1 MSHVALDFDEAVEN
15 FKTMFPGVPEDII
28 VDLLRRENGDVEKVV
43 NELLAFSSNPTSS
56 RASGSG
62 SGNASARN
70 SDIFYLEP
78 PPPYSEVIK
87 KHEIPPTTSASVRQE
102 PSKSAP
108 SSSRSNSTT
117 TQNET
122 IDDEKIAL
130 MIQNEEFLNYLR
142 NNQTFMREIYGTN
155 SSSRSASRNNAISRP
170 YSSSSSSS
178 GNSLRYSSRDTYTPL
193 TPNGPIV
200 EVAAT
205 SIPNGPLVD
214 YNYNDSTIWSKKIM
228 SKLPG
233 RKSSD
238 HSYTDSCN
246 STSLEPYYSSSDL
259 SSKLKAM
266 SKNSKLMFLTL
277 AKKFWTR
284 PQLKL
289 LPDYNDSKPRR
300 TL

>member
-15 FKTMFPGVPEDII
+15 FKVMFPGVPEDII
-28 VDLLRRENGDVEKVV
+28 IDLLRRENGDAEKVV

-56 RASGSG
+56 RASGS
-62 SGNASARN
+62 SARN
-70 SDIFYLEP
+70 SDVFYLEP
-78 PPPYSEVIK
+78 PPPYSEVVK
-87 KHEIPPTTSASVRQE
+87 KHESQPTLSARQE
-102 PSKSAP
+102 SSKATP
-108 SSSRSNSTT
+108 SSSRSNT

-142 NNQTFMREIYGTN
+142 NNPTFMREIYGAN
-155 SSSRSASRNNAISRP
+155 SSRSAPRNNASTISRP
-170 YSSSSSSS
+170 YTSS
-178 GNSLRYSSRDTYTPL
+178 GNSLRYSRDTYTPL

-200 EVAAT
+200 EVAAAT

-214 YNYNDSTIWSKKIM
+214 YNYNDSTRWSKKIM

-238 HSYTDSCN
+238 YSSYTTDSCN

-266 SKNSKLMFLTL
+266 SKTSKLMFITL
-277 AKKFWTR
+277 AKKFWSR

>member
-1 MSHVALDFDEAVEN
+1 MSQVALDFDEAVEN
-15 FKTMFPGVPEDII
+15 FKIMFPGVPEDII
-28 VDLLRRENGDVEKVV
+28 VDLLRRENGDVDKVV

-56 RASGSG
+56 RASGSC
-62 SGNASARN
+62 SARN

-78 PPPYSEVIK
+78 PPPYSEVVK
-87 KHEIPPTTSASVRQE
+87 KQEIPPTISAPRQE

-108 SSSRSNSTT
+108 SSSRCNST

-130 MIQNEEFLNYLR
+130 MVQNEEFLNYLR

-155 SSSRSASRNNAISRP
+155 SSRPASRNNAISRP
-170 YSSSSSSS
+170 YSSASS
-178 GNSLRYSSRDTYTPL
+178 GLRYSRDTYTPL

-238 HSYTDSCN
+238 HSYTDSYN
-246 STSLEPYYSSSDL
+246 STSLEPYYSTSDF

-266 SKNSKLMFLTL
+266 SKNSKLMFITL
-277 AKKFWTR
+277 AKKFWSR
-284 PQLKL
+284 PHLKL

>member
-1 MSHVALDFDEAVEN
+1 MSHVALDFDEALEN

-28 VDLLRRENGDVEKVV
+28 TDLLRRENGDVEKVV

-56 RASGSG
+56 RASGS
-62 SGNASARN
+62 SARN

-78 PPPYSEVIK
+78 PPPYSEVCK
-87 KHEIPPTTSASVRQE
+87 KQESQPTFSSRHERQE
-102 PSKSAP
+102 PSKSTP
-108 SSSRSNSTT
+108 SSSRSSTVTTTT

-142 NNQTFMREIYGTN
+142 NNQTFMREIYGAN
-155 SSSRSASRNNAISRP
+155 SSRSAPRSNASAISRP
-170 YSSSSSSS
+170 YSSSSS
-178 GNSLRYSSRDTYTPL
+178 GNSLRYSLRDSYTSL
-193 TPNGPIV
+193 TPNGPHV

-238 HSYTDSCN
+238 YSYTADTYN
-246 STSLEPYYSSSDL
+246 STALEPYYSSSDL

-266 SKNSKLMFLTL
+266 SKTSKLMFITL
-277 AKKFWTR
+277 AKKFWSR

>member
-1 MSHVALDFDEAVEN
+1 MSHVALDFDEALEN

-28 VDLLRRENGDVEKVV
+28 TDLLRRENGDVEKVV

-56 RASGSG
+56 RASGS
-62 SGNASARN
+62 SARN

-78 PPPYSEVIK
+78 PPPYSEVCK
-87 KHEIPPTTSASVRQE
+87 KQESQPTFSSRQERQE
-102 PSKSAP
+102 PSKSTP
-108 SSSRSNSTT
+108 SSSRSSTITTT

-142 NNQTFMREIYGTN
+142 NNQTFMREIYGAN
-155 SSSRSASRNNAISRP
+155 SSRSAPRNNASAISRP
-170 YSSSSSSS
+170 YSSSSS
-178 GNSLRYSSRDTYTPL
+178 GNSLRYSLRDSYTSL
-193 TPNGPIV
+193 TPNGPHV

-238 HSYTDSCN
+238 YSYTADTYN
-246 STSLEPYYSSSDL
+246 STALEPYYSSSDL

-266 SKNSKLMFLTL
+266 SKTSKLMFITL
-277 AKKFWTR
+277 AKKFWSR